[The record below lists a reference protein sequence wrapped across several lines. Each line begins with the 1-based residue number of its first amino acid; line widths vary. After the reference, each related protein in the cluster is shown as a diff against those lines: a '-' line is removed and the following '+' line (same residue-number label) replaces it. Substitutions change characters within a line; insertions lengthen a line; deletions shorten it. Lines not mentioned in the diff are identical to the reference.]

1 MEDDTRYLVNNLKLM
16 IRRIAREELEES
28 NQKEIDIEDYRGEI
42 EDIVQEYVKNEIED
56 IVRDYVNN
64 NLHVNLELK

>member
-28 NQKEIDIEDYRGEI
+28 NQKEIDIEDYRDGI

-56 IVRDYVNN
+56 IVKDYVNS
-64 NLHVNLELK
+64 NLSVTVELG

>member
-28 NQKEIDIEDYRGEI
+28 NQKEIDIEDYRDQI